1 MGKSRRRFSR
11 EFKARVALEALKEQ
25 KTMSQL
31 SSEYGV
37 HPNQISMWK
46 KELIEKASQVFDTG
60 SNAVDPSVEEGL
72 KAPLYEEIGRLK
84 IEVDWLK
91 KKHFIFQPGRNAP

>member
-60 SNAVDPSVEEGL
+60 GSAVDPSVEEGL

-84 IEVDWLK
+84 VEVDWLK
-91 KKHFIFQPGRNAP
+91 KKHLIFQPGRNAP